1 MVLLAQKS
9 PSQVLRESEE
19 AVKLG
24 SRAIGPVGQLSW
36 QAGFITCTVGDTTLI
51 TTSTFGAAQLTAAAL
66 PLVSNALQRVHHPI
80 VEGERRAWRSP
91 KRVGGCGA

>member
-1 MVLLAQKS
+1 L
-9 PSQVLRESEE
+9 E
-19 AVKLG
+19 
-24 SRAIGPVGQLSW
+24 
-36 QAGFITCTVGDTTLI
+36 FITCTVGDTTLI

-80 VEGERRAWRSP
+80 VEGERRASRSP